1 MSTNLWFVCVPRML
15 RPPKVDGFVRP
26 TVGILHMG
34 RFLVHLEAAV
44 VLVKGGEGGGGVI
57 RWQMVG
63 SCLGRGDWRPSHV
76 ATRGRFCSALVM
88 PKYLFTHIH
97 Y

>member
-44 VLVKGGEGGGGVI
+44 VLVKGGEGVGGV
-57 RWQMVG
+57 
-63 SCLGRGDWRPSHV
+63 LGGKWWAVDWGEEIGDQV
-76 ATRGRFCSALVM
+76 T
-88 PKYLFTHIH
+88 
-97 Y
+97 